1 MKLLLEKGADA
12 DARDSDGATPLWRVV
27 FRAQLRA
34 VELLLERWV
43 DVNSRVLSSIVQHFT
58 QLYIEAMNI

>member
-1 MKLLLEKGADA
+1 MKLLLEKGTGAG
-12 DARDSDGATPLWRVV
+12 ARDSDGATPLWRAV
-27 FRAQLRA
+27 FRAQPRA

-43 DVNSRVLSSIVQHFT
+43 DVNSRVLSSIAQHFT